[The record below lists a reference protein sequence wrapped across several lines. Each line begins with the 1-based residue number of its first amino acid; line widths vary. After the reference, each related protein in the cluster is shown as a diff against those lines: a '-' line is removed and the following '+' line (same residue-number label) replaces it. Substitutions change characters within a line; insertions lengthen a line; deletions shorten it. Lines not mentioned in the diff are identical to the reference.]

1 MSALTDDIDDGPPT
15 ELAPPPPIGV
25 ARLCGSKAPINSNS
39 SSESTGRTTVGST
52 SASGATGS
60 TERLCHET
68 DQLSVSDADG
78 GEVADTFSLVT
89 AIDFGTTFS
98 GYAYSLSSEKNA
110 IFTNKNWGQT
120 QGFMLHKTPT
130 CLLLRPDAEFEAFGF
145 DAVSRYNDLSEE
157 EAADYYYFDRFKM
170 KLYANKELHTNIV
183 LDDAKGKTL
192 PAVEVFAKSLWFMKT
207 HFLRA
212 VSAHLGYEPHPQAV
226 RWVLTVP
233 AIWDDNAK
241 QFMREAAF
249 QGGLITSKQSDQLL
263 IALEP
268 EAASLH
274 CRKLPGS
281 TFVGCSQPEGN
292 KPTFEPGTKYLVVDA
307 GGGTIDVVAHKV
319 RKDGRIRELFRATG
333 GAWGG
338 TVIDRQFLNLMVII
352 FGEEFMNDFQT
363 QHPKDYVELL
373 QDFEVKKR
381 GEGESIRVSLPYNF
395 CHFKFD
401 GKSVQEVIKA
411 YAAESNNE
419 VKFSGGKLVLSPDK
433 VNSLFKDAHQQI
445 NDHVES
451 LLQRT
456 KLKDTK
462 YIFLVGG
469 FAESVRLQR
478 SIKDQFGDRVTVLI
492 PEEASLAVV
501 RGAVAFGHDPSTIC
515 QRICRYTYGVG
526 SYLPF
531 EEGSHRED
539 LKVVSEDMVLCK
551 NIFQVWA
558 EAGEVIG
565 INEVWRETYT
575 PIITNQ
581 RGIMFEFFKS
591 LKRNVKY
598 VDEENVEKCG
608 CLVVEMPDLT
618 GDKSRA
624 VDLEV
629 TFGGTEIKVVGY
641 DHTSHT
647 RRETYIDF
655 LSM

>member
-1 MSALTDDIDDGPPT
+1 
-15 ELAPPPPIGV
+15 
-25 ARLCGSKAPINSNS
+25 
-39 SSESTGRTTVGST
+39 
-52 SASGATGS
+52 
-60 TERLCHET
+60 
-68 DQLSVSDADG
+68 
-78 GEVADTFSLVT
+78 
-89 AIDFGTTFS
+89 
-98 GYAYSLSSEKNA
+98 
-110 IFTNKNWGQT
+110 
-120 QGFMLHKTPT
+120 
-130 CLLLRPDAEFEAFGF
+130 
-145 DAVSRYNDLSEE
+145 
-157 EAADYYYFDRFKM
+157 
-170 KLYANKELHTNIV
+170 
-183 LDDAKGKTL
+183 
-192 PAVEVFAKSLWFMKT
+192 
-207 HFLRA
+207 
-212 VSAHLGYEPHPQAV
+212 
-226 RWVLTVP
+226 
-233 AIWDDNAK
+233 
-241 QFMREAAF
+241 
-249 QGGLITSKQSDQLL
+249 
-263 IALEP
+263 
-268 EAASLH
+268 
-274 CRKLPGS
+274 
-281 TFVGCSQPEGN
+281 
-292 KPTFEPGTKYLVVDA
+292 
-307 GGGTIDVVAHKV
+307 
-319 RKDGRIRELFRATG
+319 
-333 GAWGG
+333 
-338 TVIDRQFLNLMVII
+338 MVII